1 MTTET
6 EKYITVFKRLQYATH
21 IVRRDT
27 GDEIKNRI
35 EVASFYGYMH
45 DQYMSYSA
53 KDLEFFESMESM
65 GLKFQDTDR
74 RTVKK
79 WLDVLNA
86 IGLVIS
92 DKRGKDDGGYDRYY
106 HTVIPLEEI
115 ADNLLFYGSASISG
129 GLLAEGML
137 IRKLEKKKPRGK
149 PKQKSE
155 DKQDD
160 GKSEMQTEPQTEQ
173 AATAATSSADEPADQ
188 SDGLASESAPVVAG
202 QQSGVAPDDDCRDDA
217 GSDGNHEVK
226 PPQEPQQEY
235 KIFKNDPPF
244 PPEKPTSD
252 DAPWQGMAFGGDG
265 RLSEAAYKWALTAGA
280 TDWRHACRLVWEK
293 VGVTPLDEIDEDR
306 KPKFLMQ
313 RTNDE

>member
-27 GDEIKNRI
+27 GEEIKNRI
-35 EVASFYGYMH
+35 EVASFYGYMR

-65 GLKFQDTDR
+65 GLKFQNTDR

-86 IGLVIS
+86 TGLVIS
-92 DKRGKDDGGYDRYY
+92 VKKGKDERGYDRYY

-137 IRKLEKKKPRGK
+137 ILSVEKKKPRGK
-149 PKQKSE
+149 PKQKSKE
-155 DKQDD
+155 KQDD
-160 GKSEMQTEPQTEQ
+160 GKSEMQAEKQ
-173 AATAATSSADEPADQ
+173 APAEEPAGQNPD
-188 SDGLASESAPVVAG
+188 LASEPAPDASK
-202 QQSGVAPDDDCRDDA
+202 QRSGVESDNDSGDDT
-217 GSDGNHEVK
+217 GTDGNHAVSQEAQEDDPTFLPKK
-226 PPQEPQQEY
+226 PA
-235 KIFKNDPPF
+235 
-244 PPEKPTSD
+244 SD
-252 DAPWQGMAFGGDG
+252 YAPWQGMAFEGDG

-280 TDWRHACRLVWEK
+280 TDWRHACRMVWEK
-293 VGVTPLDEIDEDR
+293 VGVTPADEINEDR